1 MPGYAVA
8 GRAAA
13 VLLLLFASPAS
24 AQSIALSGRLVL
36 ADSTTPAVGVVI
48 EAEVLGDSRLTARTI
63 AGTDGRFRLQLP
75 RPGRVR
81 LRALRIG
88 FRPTLLGDFDVT
100 QDRVLAS
107 PLVVR
112 AEALRLA
119 TITIDARDRC
129 ALPADDG
136 SLIATLLSQGRAAL
150 TSTVSALDGVA
161 SASRWVTSISHTDH
175 AGVRLAEDLV
185 ASGEDS
191 SATPFGGLDPSR
203 LAAEGY
209 VVSVGDSTVYRAPDA
224 HVLLSDEFMET
235 HCFRVLRERAAD
247 SSDVA
252 LSFEP
257 VSSGPTTK
265 TDITGTMVFERSS
278 GRLRRVAF
286 KYVGIEHALDAAGA
300 GGMLHFAEVAPGRWI
315 VASWWIRM
323 PRLSYTVLD
332 GERERSTAVE
342 LVTVRSGQVQSVSV
356 AGQPTWQIADSATN
370 PSQAV
375 PGLRDG
381 TPTCGGAS
389 RFGRNYAALLFGAVT
404 DSRGA
409 RHASAIVRVEWPHP
423 GGAPVAPD
431 AIPASRR
438 VSTTDGVYLVC
449 GLPVGWPVRVWAYGD
464 SDLSPLIELKIDRA
478 APARRIEMQTQPR
491 P

>member
-1 MPGYAVA
+1 
-8 GRAAA
+8 
-13 VLLLLFASPAS
+13 
-24 AQSIALSGRLVL
+24 
-36 ADSTTPAVGVVI
+36 
-48 EAEVLGDSRLTARTI
+48 
-63 AGTDGRFRLQLP
+63 
-75 RPGRVR
+75 
-81 LRALRIG
+81 
-88 FRPTLLGDFDVT
+88 VT
-100 QDRVLAS
+100 
-107 PLVVR
+107 
-112 AEALRLA
+112 
-119 TITIDARDRC
+119 
-129 ALPADDG
+129 
-136 SLIATLLSQGRAAL
+136 
-150 TSTVSALDGVA
+150 ALDGVA
-161 SASRWVTSISHTDH
+161 SASRWLTSTSHTDH

-191 SATPFGGLDPSR
+191 SATPFGSLDPGR

-209 VVSVGDSTVYRAPDA
+209 VVSLGDSTVYRAPDA

-235 HCFRVLRERAAD
+235 HCFRVRRERAAD

-257 VSSGPTTK
+257 VASGPTTK

-286 KYVGIEHALDAAGA
+286 TYVGIDHALDAAGA

-332 GERERSTAVE
+332 GERERSAAVE
-342 LVTVRSGQVQSVSV
+342 LVTVRSGRVQSVSV
-356 AGQPTWQIADSATN
+356 AGQPTWQIPDSTTS

-404 DSRGA
+404 DARGA
-409 RHASAIVRVEWPHP
+409 RHASATVRVEWPHP

-438 VSTTDGVYLVC
+438 VSTTDGVFLVC
-449 GLPVGWPVRVWAYGD
+449 GLPVGWPLRAWAYDD
-464 SDLSPLIELKIDRA
+464 SDLSPLLELKIDRA
-478 APARRIEMQTQPR
+478 APARRILMQTHPR